1 MIHTTPFDGMT
12 MTVDSFGT
20 RCRYLWTSKEPE
32 GFDPGIHLGP
42 DAQGDRAVRDLDAA
56 YAGFFEGAKDLGA
69 RVLYDSR
76 TIPSLVTRTL

>member
-42 DAQGDRAVRDLDAA
+42 DAQG
-56 YAGFFEGAKDLGA
+56 
-69 RVLYDSR
+69 LYKLLVKVELVE
-76 TIPSLVTRTL
+76 TEPIPGLSVEHLRF

>member
-20 RCRYLWTSKEPE
+20 RCHYLWTSKEPE

-42 DAQGDRAVRDLDAA
+42 GAQG
-56 YAGFFEGAKDLGA
+56 
-69 RVLYDSR
+69 LYKLLVKVELVE
-76 TIPSLVTRTL
+76 TEPIPGLSVEHLRF